1 MFALICFLG
10 DVTPVALSPYL
21 GTWRFK
27 ATAGTAHAPYTPI
40 RAACFRPSANELE
53 RWMSCT
59 AAAEE
64 RVGLLMDR
72 VLHGEYQPAGE
83 VKEANT

>member
-1 MFALICFLG
+1 MLHLLHFR
-10 DVTPVALSPYL
+10 PYL

-27 ATAGTAHAPYTPI
+27 ATAGTTHAPYTPI
-40 RAACFRPSANELE
+40 GAASFRPRANELE

-64 RVGLLMDR
+64 RVGLLSDR
-72 VLHGEYQPAGE
+72 VSYGVYQPAGMVE
-83 VKEANT
+83 GSDA